1 MHLTLIIAALSAYSI
16 GHVIH
21 EVVLGRKKYVNN
33 DIYKNNFTE
42 IDCGDD
48 QGFIKS

>member
-1 MHLTLIIAALSAYSI
+1 MTLIAALSAYSI
-16 GHVIH
+16 GHVIY
-21 EVVLGRKKYVNN
+21 EVFLGCKEYVNN